1 MFIGTSKLAR
11 KAAPNK
17 DISSTLYKAL
27 TSSTL
32 VNKQLLDNLKQQFKT
47 SIKSGNEQ
55 IVVLLQNQVR
65 AVERALSLK
74 ETEGAQLARNYQKGT
89 KIDSEQYRKIE
100 QYIDE
105 MSKLQAGLS
114 GALKTNL
121 SELANNVKELVN
133 ANASDNTKL
142 TGSREL
148 VKALS
153 NSGLFDHS
161 DNFKELSEFLRTQSS
176 LNEDSREYLKHLVDA
191 MNSELQTVDKLNDLV
206 KIAQDSNASEKQ
218 QIMALTGIS
227 SSLNTGTKFWAI
239 LMVYKIY

>member
-1 MFIGTSKLAR
+1 
-11 KAAPNK
+11 
-17 DISSTLYKAL
+17 
-27 TSSTL
+27 
-32 VNKQLLDNLKQQFKT
+32 
-47 SIKSGNEQ
+47 
-55 IVVLLQNQVR
+55 
-65 AVERALSLK
+65 SLK
-74 ETEGAQLARNYQKGT
+74 ETEGAQRPRNYQKST

-105 MSKLQAGLS
+105 TSKLQAGLS

-121 SELANNVKELVN
+121 SELANNVKALVN

-191 MNSELQTVDKLNDLV
+191 MNSE
-206 KIAQDSNASEKQ
+206 
-218 QIMALTGIS
+218 
-227 SSLNTGTKFWAI
+227 
-239 LMVYKIY
+239 